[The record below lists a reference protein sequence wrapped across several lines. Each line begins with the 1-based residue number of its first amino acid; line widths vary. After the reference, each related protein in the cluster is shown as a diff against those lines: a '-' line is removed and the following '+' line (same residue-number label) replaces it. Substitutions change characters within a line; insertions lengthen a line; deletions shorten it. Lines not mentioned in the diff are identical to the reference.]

1 MDLEASTARRRDID
15 TNFIPSRQR
24 AWAMTNYNDDL
35 KAWPTTHHVSG
46 FVPYSNPTH
55 ETVLPEND
63 DNLIVYRIEEDG
75 SLCIENLREESGNN
89 EPSKASTSKEPWP
102 GPGPGPE
109 DVVEGR
115 GEASFSYLVFDP
127 SESAVPISGN
137 VSTNGNRNSF
147 AFPLEM
153 ITR

>member
-1 MDLEASTARRRDID
+1 MDLEASTTRRRDID

-63 DNLIVYRIEEDG
+63 DNLIVYRIKEDG

-89 EPSKASTSKEPWP
+89 EPSKVSTSNEPWP

-115 GEASFSYLVFDP
+115 GEASFSYLVFDR
-127 SESAVPISGN
+127 SESVPISGIA
-137 VSTNGNRNSF
+137 STNGNRNSF
-147 AFPLEM
+147 AFPL
-153 ITR
+153 